1 MNANERNE
9 KLNDYL
15 DGVLSA
21 EEVRAVEAELERDP
35 AFRAEE
41 QALRAMLAEAARLPK
56 GVAPK
61 RDLWPDIEARLSE
74 RAPASRSR
82 SVYTTVYRGLVA
94 MAAAV
99 LIFVAGMW
107 YARNGMPEVHA
118 PGVAE
123 NSANDLQPPTQV
135 ELAGYQEIAREYAG
149 VRASLREALDKARPN
164 LAPETVKVV
173 DDSLATIDR
182 AIDEIETALANDP
195 GNPTLIRSL
204 VAVYD
209 QEVGLLRQMST
220 IADGPGEKNA

>member
-1 MNANERNE
+1 MNGREE

-56 GVAPK
+56 GVAPR
-61 RDLWPDIEARLSE
+61 RDLWPDIESRLSE

-82 SVYTTVYRGLVA
+82 SVYARVYRGLVA

-99 LIFVAGMW
+99 LIFAAGMW
-107 YARNGMPEVHA
+107 YARNGAPVVYA
-118 PGVAE
+118 PGDPNNAT
-123 NSANDLQPPTQV
+123 QHPPQV
-135 ELAGYQEIAREYAG
+135 ELASYKQIAQEYAG

-182 AIDEIETALANDP
+182 AIGEIETALANDP

-209 QEVGLLRQMST
+209 QEVGLLRQVAT
-220 IADGPGEKNA
+220 IADGPGESNA